1 MTSPDNFMAGA
12 RKPDSTKQEDY
23 SMRPTA
29 DEFRTYEAVA
39 RADVN
44 YYRDLA
50 ENGRPDLRDYH
61 LKCAQN
67 RQEDADFY
75 AHQAA
80 WSEYLA
86 KPKKEAA

>member
-1 MTSPDNFMAGA
+1 MTTP
-12 RKPDSTKQEDY
+12 QEDFA
-23 SMRPTA
+23 MRPTA
-29 DEFRTYEAVA
+29 DDFRAYEAVA

-50 ENGRPDLRDYH
+50 ENGRPELRDYH

-67 RQEDADFY
+67 RLEDADFY

-80 WSEYLA
+80 WGDYLTYE
-86 KPKKEAA
+86 PKRNAA